1 MLYACAHLMVKILLH
16 RTADQICDLKCLRN
30 AALHSLERY
39 LIQTPD
45 SNLLRLHLLIATHCL
60 HKRAHKCSCVSH
72 TMNCWLR
79 ASWTICVLIL
89 TLLSSC
95 DAAKTRTT
103 LTEAWSSIDPISI
116 DFRGWQVGVNNGTLT
131 SKQYLQV

>member
-1 MLYACAHLMVKILLH
+1 MIYACAHLMVKILLH

-30 AALHSLERY
+30 AALHFFQRY

-45 SNLLRLHLLIATHCL
+45 SNLLQLHISIATRCL
-60 HKRAHKCSCVSH
+60 HNGAHKCSCVSH
-72 TMNCWLR
+72 TMNRLFR
-79 ASWTICVLIL
+79 TSWTLCVVIL

-131 SKQYLQV
+131 SKQCLQV